1 MNTLGNQ
8 GEIVELNMISELRIH
23 MWYVYTTEY
32 YSAMKR
38 GKIVSFVEMWMDLE
52 TVIPSEVRQ
61 RKTNIIY

>member
-23 MWYVYTTEY
+23 MWYIYTMEY

-38 GKIVSFVEMWMDLE
+38 GKIMSFVEMWMDLE
-52 TVIPSEVRQ
+52 TVVHSEVRQ
-61 RKTNIIY
+61 RKTNIVY

>member
-23 MWYVYTTEY
+23 MWYVYTLEY

-52 TVIPSEVRQ
+52 TVIHSEVRQ